1 MILRVRVISSTF
13 VSNAANLQVI
23 DFPHHF
29 RLFFHLY
36 RAVATGFILEICFKL
51 FGSNC
56 TSLSCIKT
64 PKNVNIYFNLYSFST
79 HLMEMTSLGQKAL
92 KGGTTLNK
100 PPIGLHVKI
109 LNFNGRFEA
118 FRQGMEC
125 FCFINRFR
133 IDENLIYVSMFG

>member
-29 RLFFHLY
+29 HLFFHLY
-36 RAVATGFILEICFKL
+36 RALATGFILEICFKL

-92 KGGTTLNK
+92 KEHSIFLKWHQLIQNRWK
-100 PPIGLHVKI
+100 FIFFLI
-109 LNFNGRFEA
+109 FLNFDAYFKHLC
-118 FRQGMEC
+118 QVLLLYDC
-125 FCFINRFR
+125 
-133 IDENLIYVSMFG
+133 